1 MVLSPMI
8 SPILLFF
15 FKIALAALVPLS
27 FHINFIII
35 LYISIKS
42 LGDFEYLC
50 INYRRI
56 DIFTMLILLIYE
68 LGMFIHLFRSTS
80 KRSFICFAKNLHLC
94 ISLSDCKQHRI
105 FISASFI
112 YRKQNSQ

>member
-42 LGDFEYLC
+42 LGIFEYLC

-80 KRSFICFAKNLHLC
+80 KGPSYVLLNLHLC

-105 FISASFI
+105 FILSFI